1 MNFWKLSL
9 LLAFIGIAKATPVND
24 VEESENK

>member
-9 LLAFIGIAKATPVND
+9 LLASICIAKATPVND